1 MEILREVLLLL
12 LLLLLLLSRFRWC
25 LVLAHENV

>member
-1 MEILREVLLLL
+1 MEILREVLL

>member
-1 MEILREVLLLL
+1 MEILREVLLL